1 MSDDIFQD
9 GDSSLVNWDDVND
22 VVDTPL
28 PDGEYNVV
36 ITSCEYKLS
45 ASSGLP
51 MWSTVL
57 TVQGSDFD
65 GRKLFENFSFSDK
78 ALPYTKKKL
87 AQLDA
92 GILAIK
98 PFDLTKIPET
108 LVGKQTRVRVK
119 GKEEEYQGE
128 KRVRAQIQKYLPASG
143 ADSFLD

>member
-9 GDSSLVNWDDVND
+9 GDASLVNWDDVSD

-45 ASSGLP
+45 AASGLP
-51 MWSTVL
+51 MWSTQL

-87 AQLDA
+87 AQLDP

-98 PFDLTKIPET
+98 PFDLKKIPET

-128 KRVRAQIQKYLPASG
+128 TRVRPQIQKYLPVGG